1 MMKLLD
7 LDKLTR
13 YHQYIISKI
22 QKPLQNELNKKLP
35 LSGGTMNQK
44 SSITWDRG
52 GGEITTISQDSI
64 SINLEGSFD
73 NSTIINK
80 DEVYV
85 NTYAELDGGEGT
97 SVGTKITV
105 DGISIEDKVFNKTTI
120 NKDGISLYN
129 GNSSKLLNSAGGST
143 YIKTIGGESMLGTGN
158 IEITT
163 NEDIEALFI

>member
-1 MMKLLD
+1 MKLLD

-35 LSGGTMNQK
+35 LSGGTMDQK
-44 SSITWDRG
+44 SSIVWDRG

-73 NSTIINK
+73 NSTVITK

-129 GNSSKLLNSAGGST
+129 GNSSKLLNSAGGTT

-158 IEITT
+158 VEITT

>member
-35 LSGGTMNQK
+35 LTGGTMNQK

-73 NSTIINK
+73 NSTVINK
-80 DEVYV
+80 DEVFV

-129 GNSSKLLNSAGGST
+129 GNSNKLLNSAGGST

-158 IEITT
+158 LEITT

>member
-13 YHQYIISKI
+13 YHQYINSKI
-22 QKPLQNELNKKLP
+22 YEPLKKELNKKLP
-35 LSGGTMNQK
+35 LSGGTMDQK
-44 SSITWDRG
+44 SSITWNRG

-73 NSTIINK
+73 NSTVINK

-105 DGISIEDKVFNKTTI
+105 DGISIEDRVFNKTTI

-129 GNSSKLLNSAGGST
+129 GSSSKLLNSAGGTT
-143 YIKTIGGESMLGTGN
+143 YIKTIGGESMLGNEN

>member
-1 MMKLLD
+1 MKLLD